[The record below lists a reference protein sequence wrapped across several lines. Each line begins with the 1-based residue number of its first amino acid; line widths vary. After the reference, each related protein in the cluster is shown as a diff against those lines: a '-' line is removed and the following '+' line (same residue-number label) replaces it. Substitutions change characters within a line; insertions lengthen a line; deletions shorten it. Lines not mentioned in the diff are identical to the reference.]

1 MIFFC
6 YISSKRKQN
15 SNGKRAE
22 KMMVTLLILW
32 KCVYGSPIVMSTLAF
47 KEDLFWNPSLF
58 VTTGIVVTTSKKGQD
73 CYKYTLTQN
82 AFWAEPGFWVLNCLL
97 FMKFF
102 IPSFFVLWR
111 KIPDL
116 ENSSFVKL
124 IPIFFLFLPG
134 TMSNEEEQEEDD
146 SDYINLVGYSIRW
159 NPSNLYSHDHEQT
172 DQSFQH
178 IYPCK

>member
-47 KEDLFWNPSLF
+47 KEDLFWNPRLYCNYRYC
-58 VTTGIVVTTSKKGQD
+58 SKKGQD
-73 CYKYTLTQN
+73 CYKYTPTQN

-124 IPIFFLFLPG
+124 IPIFF
-134 TMSNEEEQEEDD
+134 S
-146 SDYINLVGYSIRW
+146 V
-159 NPSNLYSHDHEQT
+159 PSRYHEQWGGT
-172 DQSFQH
+172 RRGWFRL
-178 IYPCK
+178 YKPCRLQYQMESLKFI

>member
-1 MIFFC
+1 MDVFLWFFFVTYHLNESRIPMAKEQKRWWSLYSYYESVFMGHLLWC
-6 YISSKRKQN
+6 LPWLLKKISSEIQ
-15 SNGKRAE
+15 GF
-22 KMMVTLLILW
+22 I
-32 KCVYGSPIVMSTLAF
+32 
-47 KEDLFWNPSLF
+47 

-116 ENSSFVKL
+116 ENSSFIKL
-124 IPIFFLFLPG
+124 IPIFFC
-134 TMSNEEEQEEDD
+134 
-146 SDYINLVGYSIRW
+146 
-159 NPSNLYSHDHEQT
+159 
-172 DQSFQH
+172 SFQVPWAMRRNKKRM
-178 IYPCK
+178 IQII